1 MTEAQRDRLPE
12 ILREIVD
19 LDRNIEKL
27 RLGIAEAVVSIDTVA
42 SFASRRSLRR
52 ELSKMA
58 SDLYGY
64 QLRGSDPT
72 HA

>member
-1 MTEAQRDRLPE
+1 MTEAQRARLPE

-19 LDRNIEKL
+19 LDRTMAGL
-27 RLGIAEAVVSIDTVA
+27 RRSIAEPVVHVDAVR
-42 SFASRRSLRR
+42 SFACRRSLRR

>member
-1 MTEAQRDRLPE
+1 MTEAQRTRLPE

-19 LDRNIEKL
+19 CDRNIADL
-27 RLGIAEAVVSIDTVA
+27 RENIGGSVVPIEAVR

-52 ELSKMA
+52 ELTQRA
-58 SDLYGY
+58 SLLYGH